1 MASTRLICPVTGVKL
16 TLSTSGAANLD
27 NSVVY
32 PVKNGIPML
41 LGPEAIC
48 ADPNWPRDITA
59 IQYREAYAEMAFYNS
74 IGYEHARQIR
84 ECGSLKDSDSAG
96 LRHLHSIAH
105 LPKERRQ
112 DFPNPLSVWLCET
125 IDVASERDCY
135 QYIAPVIGKRV
146 MQIGGK
152 GIFAILMLL
161 AGAENAV
168 LITPMHGEATVAI
181 EIAKLYGLADRLE
194 CLVGIAEEIPVA
206 NDEVDVCY
214 VGGCVHHMRTEIAF
228 PEIARV
234 LRPSG
239 KFVAIEPWRAPGY
252 AIGTKLF
259 GKREPNAFCSPLDKS
274 RMAPLYKSFKSADY
288 VQHGSISR
296 YPSIVAQKA
305 GISLSVPS
313 AKWIADVDDKI
324 CNCLPFARKAGS
336 GIAILATK

>member
-1 MASTRLICPVTGVKL
+1 M
-16 TLSTSGAANLD
+16 LSTSFAVNWVVLYTIPTSPFPELAA
-27 NSVVY
+27 SVTI
-32 PVKNGIPML
+32 GS
-41 LGPEAIC
+41 E
-48 ADPNWPRDITA
+48 TSA
-59 IQYREAYAEMAFYNS
+59 IQYREAYAEMQFYNG
-74 IGYEHARQIR
+74 IGYEHARQTR
-84 ECGSLKDSDSAG
+84 ECGSLKGSDSAG
-96 LRHLHSIAH
+96 LRHLHFVAH
-105 LPKERRQ
+105 LPKDRRQ
-112 DFPNPLSVWLCET
+112 DFPNPSSTWLCET

-135 QYIAPVIGKRV
+135 QHIGTVAGKRV

-161 AGAENAV
+161 AGAEDAV
-168 LITPMHGEATVAI
+168 LITPMHGEATVAV
-181 EIAKLYGLADRLE
+181 EIAKLYGLSDRLE

-234 LRPSG
+234 LRSAG

-252 AIGTKLF
+252 AIGTRLF

-305 GISLSVPS
+305 GIFLSVPT
-313 AKWIADVDDKI
+313 AKWIAEVDDKI
-324 CNCLPFARKAGS
+324 CNLS
-336 GIAILATK
+336 AICEESW